1 MSNTEKSFN
10 ERLSEWRK
18 KHPITKEELDAI
30 DRKRSVERADEL
42 LVDCVPGPLDING
55 FPDDDFK
62 QED

>member
-42 LVDCVPGPLDING
+42 LVDWEHVGM
-55 FPDDDFK
+55 
-62 QED
+62 

>member
-10 ERLSEWRK
+10 ERMSEWRK
-18 KHPITKEELDAI
+18 KHPITQEELDVI
-30 DRKRSVERADEL
+30 DRNRSVERADEML
-42 LVDCVPGPLDING
+42 IGCVPGSLDING

>member
-10 ERLSEWRK
+10 ERMSEWRK
-18 KHPITKEELDAI
+18 KHPITQEELDAI
-30 DRKRSVERADEL
+30 DRNRSVERADEML
-42 LVDCVPGPLDING
+42 IGCVPGPLDVNG